1 MSFLPSLMLAF
12 AYTFAQENPGN
23 NVSFFILT
31 FPAKF
36 LPYAML
42 FMTFVMAGPEGAK
55 HQATGLIA
63 AHLYDFLT
71 RIWPTFGGGTNPIQ
85 TPIYIQQLFGEGQGT
100 RTGTVRS
107 HGTAFAS
114 RAQPVPAAG
123 GSARSG
129 GTFTSGSSWNSMGQ
143 GRRLGG
149 D

>member
-1 MSFLPSLMLAF
+1 MLAF

-55 HQATGLIA
+55 HQATGLVA

-71 RIWPTFGGGTNPIQ
+71 RIWPTFGGGNNLIQ
-85 TPIYIQQLFGEGQGT
+85 TPLFVQQLFGEGQGP

-107 HGTAFAS
+107 NGTAFPA
-114 RAQPVPAAG
+114 RAQPVPATG
-123 GSARSG
+123 GATRG
-129 GTFTSGSSWNSMGQ
+129 AFTSGFSGMGQ